1 MSRVED
7 RPAIL
12 NSRHSTLGF
21 FSYLCGMS
29 SPYIVSARKY
39 RPTTFAS
46 VVGQT
51 ALTRTLRNAI
61 ASGRLAQAYLFCG
74 PRGVGKTSCARIFA
88 KTINCEHRTP
98 DGEACGQCDSC
109 RDFERG
115 VSYNVIELD
124 AASNNGV
131 GEMRSLTEQ
140 VQVPPATGRY
150 RVFII
155 DEVHMLSTG
164 AFNAFLKTLEEPP
177 SYAVFI
183 LATTEKNKVLPTI
196 LSRCQTYDFARIT
209 ERDIA
214 AQLRRVAEAEGITAE
229 DTALE
234 VIARKA
240 DGAMRDALS
249 IFDQVAAAS
258 AGNVTYQAAIAN
270 LNVLDYETYF
280 RFTDA
285 FARACVQDA
294 LLLYGQVRD
303 AGFDSRFFVNGLAEH
318 VRNLL
323 VAQAP
328 ETLPLLGVGEQ
339 AAGRYTATARDFD
352 PQWYYRALEL
362 LQQCDLD
369 FREAT
374 DKQLL
379 VELALI
385 RLCQLRAP
393 GAPTPEPATP
403 IAPIGASPSSAVTP
417 TAAPAANAAGAPTP
431 STVPPVET
439 RPGASATTQARP
451 ATHFTPLAA
460 RPQPRPRPAVQS
472 VRLSDLKQKLHQE
485 QNKGYV
491 ALSQSGAAGAPGRIP
506 TGDLEDEQPPA
517 PEALQKAW
525 QGYMD
530 ANGDKKFL
538 LTAMR
543 RGLPAHL
550 GACRY
555 ELVVDNPAMLQDA
568 EMHVGGLA
576 EYLRSATGCRSLTI
590 QLREQAPERIRHLTP
605 AEQLRQLVE
614 ANPDTAR
621 LLDLLDAELA

>member
-1 MSRVED
+1 
-7 RPAIL
+7 
-12 NSRHSTLGF
+12 
-21 FSYLCGMS
+21 MS

-39 RPTTFAS
+39 RPSTFAS

-51 ALTRTLRNAI
+51 ALTRTLKNAI
-61 ASGRLAQAYLFCG
+61 ESGRLAQAYLFCG

-131 GEMRSLTEQ
+131 NEMRSLTEQ
-140 VQVPPATGRY
+140 VNVPPATGHY

-214 AQLRRVAEAEGITAE
+214 GQLHRVADAEGITVE
-229 DTALE
+229 DAALE

-258 AGNVTYQAAIAN
+258 GGNVTYSAAIES
-270 LNVLDYETYF
+270 LNVLDYDVYF

-285 FARACVQDA
+285 FAKGDVPAS
-294 LLLYGQVRD
+294 LLLYNQVRD
-303 AGFDSRFFVNGLAEH
+303 AGFDARFFVNGLAGH

-323 VAQAP
+323 VARSP
-328 ETLPLLGVGEQ
+328 ETAALLEVGEEG
-339 AAGRYTATARDFD
+339 AGRYLKTATTFP
-352 PQWYYRALEL
+352 PQWYYKAMDI
-362 LQQCDLD
+362 LQSCDLN
-369 FREAT
+369 FREAS

-385 RLCQLRAP
+385 RLCQLVEPENPDDGGNA
-393 GAPTPEPATP
+393 PEPLKSLRKSP
-403 IAPIGASPSSAVTP
+403 QQPAPSPSTSNSSTQLPTNSTTP
-417 TAAPAANAAGAPTP
+417 TLTNSSTQPPIHAYAPKLPKPPRTVVRHAG
-431 STVPPVET
+431 
-439 RPGASATTQARP
+439 
-451 ATHFTPLAA
+451 
-460 RPQPRPRPAVQS
+460 QS
-472 VRLSDLKQKLHQE
+472 VRLSDLKNAGKQE
-485 QNKGYV
+485 Q
-491 ALSQSGAAGAPGRIP
+491 SQPKEVEATPEPESDR
-506 TGDLEDEQPPA
+506 EVSK
-517 PEALQKAW
+517 EALEKAW
-525 QGYMD
+525 EEYLD
-530 ANGDKKFL
+530 ANTDKKLL

-543 RGLPAHL
+543 RSLPTSL
-550 GACRY
+550 GGNRF
-555 ELVVDNPAMLQDA
+555 ELTVYNQAQLQEA
-568 EMHVGGLA
+568 EMNLVSLA
-576 EYLRSATGCRSLTI
+576 EHLRKATGCPSLT
-590 QLREQAPERIRHLTP
+590 LSVREQAPSERPRHLSP
-605 AEQLRQLVE
+605 AETLADMVRRFP
-614 ANPDTAR
+614 ATGK
-621 LLDLLDAELA
+621 LLELIDAEQI

>member
-1 MSRVED
+1 M
-7 RPAIL
+7 
-12 NSRHSTLGF
+12 T
-21 FSYLCGMS
+21 

-39 RPTTFAS
+39 RPSTFAS
-46 VVGQT
+46 VVGQG

-61 ASGRLAQAYLFCG
+61 SSGRLAQAYLFCG

-88 KTINCEHRTP
+88 KTINCEHRTA
-98 DGEACGQCDSC
+98 DGEACGQCNSC

-131 GEMRSLTEQ
+131 NEMRSLTEQ
-140 VQVPPATGRY
+140 VQVPPATGHY

-177 SYAVFI
+177 SYAIFI

-214 AQLRRVAEAEGITAE
+214 AQLHRVAQAEGITTE
-229 DTALE
+229 NTALE

-258 AGNVTYQAAIAN
+258 AGNVTYRAAIEN

-285 FARACVQDA
+285 FARASVQDA

-303 AGFDSRFFVNGLAEH
+303 AGFDARFFISGLAGH

-323 VAQAP
+323 VAFAP
-328 ETLPLLGVGEQ
+328 STMPLLGVGEE
-339 AAGRYTATARDFD
+339 ASGRYAETAGTFE
-352 PQWYYRALEL
+352 PQWYYKALGL
-362 LQQCDLD
+362 LSECDLN

-379 VELALI
+379 VELTMI

-393 GAPTPEPATP
+393 ETAEDNPSNT
-403 IAPIGASPSSAVTP
+403 IAPIATSAEVAVQTPAPKPAAPQAAAPQAAAPQQPAPRIHLQPAAPRPKRPGTASMRLSTLAKEKPQAP
-417 TAAPAANAAGAPTP
+417 TAKQTENPAEP
-431 STVPPVET
+431 ET
-439 RPGASATTQARP
+439 
-451 ATHFTPLAA
+451 
-460 RPQPRPRPAVQS
+460 
-472 VRLSDLKQKLHQE
+472 
-485 QNKGYV
+485 
-491 ALSQSGAAGAPGRIP
+491 
-506 TGDLEDEQPPA
+506 EQPPA
-517 PEALQKAW
+517 PEVLQQAW
-525 QGYMD
+525 DGYMA
-530 ANGDKKFL
+530 ANSDKKFL
-538 LTAMR
+538 LTSMR
-543 RGLPAHL
+543 RGLPTHL
-550 GACRY
+550 GGCRY
-555 ELVVDNPAMLQDA
+555 ELTLDNPAMLQDA
-568 EMHVGGLA
+568 EIHAPGLA
-576 EYLRSATGCRSLTI
+576 EYLRTATGCRSLTLS
-590 QLREQAPERIRHLTP
+590 LREEMPRRTRHLSP
-605 AEQLRQLVE
+605 AEQLRQLIE
-614 ANPDTAR
+614 SNPDAAR
-621 LLDLLDAELA
+621 LLTLLDAEQI